1 GINLG
6 GIPAPVFTLADQ
18 DGKQVSLAALA
29 GRPVVVTFLYTH
41 CPDECPLTAEKLHTA
56 ALALGDRA
64 SSVAWLAVSIDPVG
78 DTPQTAR
85 GFVANHHLS
94 GTLRYLLGTQAQL
107 RPIWSAYYIAV
118 ERADV
123 PAGTTT
129 PQTSGLAHNAAVYL
143 LDTHGR
149 EQVLYMSAFA
159 PDDLVSDLRTLLAR

>member
-1 GINLG
+1 MSSPKAGAASSSALRLRLISRVLVVALVVAIGVVILARDRLTAGQSVVGTRTSATFKGINLG

-94 GTLRYLLGTQAQL
+94 GT
-107 RPIWSAYYIAV
+107 
-118 ERADV
+118 
-123 PAGTTT
+123 
-129 PQTSGLAHNAAVYL
+129 
-143 LDTHGR
+143 
-149 EQVLYMSAFA
+149 
-159 PDDLVSDLRTLLAR
+159 